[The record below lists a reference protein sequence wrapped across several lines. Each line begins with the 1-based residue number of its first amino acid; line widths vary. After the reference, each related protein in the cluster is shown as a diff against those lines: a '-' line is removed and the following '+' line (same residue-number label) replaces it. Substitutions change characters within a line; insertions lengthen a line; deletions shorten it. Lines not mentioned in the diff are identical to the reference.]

1 MINFVINFPL
11 KLNTRFLPLKKS
23 NGKNKIQPAY
33 VSNPIYNGIAT
44 KAEIELAAQ
53 MNPKIKTI
61 LSENNISLEV
71 NFNELEKLMQGHM
84 QQTYIVVTK
93 VYHSLPENM
102 KQKIDLSALQEA
114 ALLHDWG
121 KTLIPDKILN
131 KKGRLEPDERKIMEL
146 HGELGYELLK
156 EKGLKKR
163 TLELIKYHH
172 QDKNNNGYPK
182 VTSSFEFDV
191 DAQILSIADKYSALR
206 EKRSYK
212 SPLAKYEA
220 LEIIAKEVNNGN
232 ISQEVYTALVRS
244 V

>member
-11 KLNTRFLPLKKS
+11 KLNTGLLPLKKN
-23 NGKNKIQPAY
+23 NGKNKVQPAY
-33 VSNPIYNGIAT
+33 VSNPIYNSIAT

-53 MNPKIKTI
+53 TNPKIKTI

-131 KKGRLEPDERKIMEL
+131 KK
-146 HGELGYELLK
+146 
-156 EKGLKKR
+156 
-163 TLELIKYHH
+163 
-172 QDKNNNGYPK
+172 
-182 VTSSFEFDV
+182 VV
-191 DAQILSIADKYSALR
+191 
-206 EKRSYK
+206 
-212 SPLAKYEA
+212 
-220 LEIIAKEVNNGN
+220 
-232 ISQEVYTALVRS
+232 
-244 V
+244 